1 MMLVYCKS
9 ESDSTTYDFFMKYI
23 PENISCTLEALAYIS
38 LFESQ
43 IAYRCGDFNW
53 EDKKLQNFLGSNHI
67 TLADKPENSIAD
79 NMIYFT
85 HTDNDIAYD
94 FLKHIRDALLHGF
107 ITDSGCFYN
116 LYNCEDVK
124 PYEKQSAITR
134 FVKSFSSKKSDE
146 TPKILMKG
154 NVRKDLFWRLI
165 ITAIKTNKFFDK

>member
-67 TLADKPENSIAD
+67 QT
-79 NMIYFT
+79 MIL
-85 HTDNDIAYD
+85 HTI
-94 FLKHIRDALLHGF
+94 FLNI
-107 ITDSGCFYN
+107 
-116 LYNCEDVK
+116 
-124 PYEKQSAITR
+124 YEMHYCMG
-134 FVKSFSSKKSDE
+134 
-146 TPKILMKG
+146 L
-154 NVRKDLFWRLI
+154 
-165 ITAIKTNKFFDK
+165 